1 MPGYG
6 LNFQRLLI
14 PYNLQIVTIAVAQHI
29 PANCILIGWSLG
41 GLVAQQIAHSYPEKL
56 KQMVLI
62 CSSPKFSK
70 SADWP
75 SIVPK
80 VLSFFT
86 QQLNIDFSKTL
97 ERFLAIQAMGSV
109 NARQDAKIIK
119 KVGQQY
125 PLPSLVA
132 LAAGLNMLQSIDL
145 RE

>member
-6 LNFQRLLI
+6 LNYQRLPI

-97 ERFLAIQAMGSV
+97 ERVLAIQAMGSTCTV
-109 NARQDAKIIK
+109 ICT
-119 KVGQQY
+119 
-125 PLPSLVA
+125 SLDSHRLVSCSQIRIDSLA
-132 LAAGLNMLQSIDL
+132 L
-145 RE
+145 

>member
-1 MPGYG
+1 M
-6 LNFQRLLI
+6 
-14 PYNLQIVTIAVAQHI
+14 AQHI

-75 SIVPK
+75 SIEPK

-86 QQLNIDFSKTL
+86 QQLNIGFSKTL